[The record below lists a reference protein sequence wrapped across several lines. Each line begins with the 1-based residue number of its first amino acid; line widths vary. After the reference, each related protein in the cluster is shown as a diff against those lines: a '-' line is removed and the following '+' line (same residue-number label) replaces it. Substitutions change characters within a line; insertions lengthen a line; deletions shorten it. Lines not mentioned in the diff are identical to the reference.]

1 MGREVTNR
9 GHLIVSGRWDNNV
22 AIVNVVNV
30 ANVANV
36 ANVDKALSVEFDGT
50 PNAIDCGE
58 VRCHFG
64 RAARPT

>member
-30 ANVANV
+30 VNV

-50 PNAIDCGE
+50 ANAIDCGE

>member
-22 AIVNVVNV
+22 AIVNV
-30 ANVANV
+30 ANV

-50 PNAIDCGE
+50 ANAIDCGE
-58 VRCHFG
+58 VRCLFD
-64 RAARPT
+64 RAA

>member
-22 AIVNVVNV
+22 AIVNV
-30 ANVANV
+30 

-50 PNAIDCGE
+50 ANAIDCGE
-58 VRCHFG
+58 VRCLFD
-64 RAARPT
+64 RAA